1 MFQFRPNLADQKNWV
16 VVNGD
21 QVFHYETFQ
30 EAVKGEKGNLMT
42 KTYYDHHYKELSQ

>member
-16 VVNGD
+16 VVSGD
-21 QVFHYETFQ
+21 QVFYYETFQ